1 MAKQVTVY
9 ESDGTTLAQETYD
22 EGSVEDGAASTPRR
36 LWWKNTSTSSETL
49 ADTRFR
55 RVAVGANDGLDSL
68 QIAEDDPLAAPGQP
82 AGAAAAGSELEVG
95 LYKYAITFVTANGET
110 TAGTERE
117 VTTTGGNER
126 VQLSAIPTGPAGTT
140 ARKVYR
146 TLVDASQKKLVD
158 TIADNVTTDYLDQIP
173 DGSLGANVPT
183 LNTSGSPDTWQTAN
197 ITIGTLA
204 VGDFAP
210 CWMRYSFASGL
221 TEVGN
226 ARRAEVQFEET

>member
-9 ESDGTTLAQETYD
+9 ESDGVTLAQETYD
-22 EGSVEDGAASTPRR
+22 EGSVEDGAVSPPRR

-49 ADTRFR
+49 AGTRFR
-55 RVAVGANDGLDSL
+55 RVQVGANDGLDSL

-82 AGAAAAGSELEVG
+82 DAATAAGTELEVG
-95 LYKYAITFVTANGET
+95 LYKYAITFVTVRGET
-110 TAGTERE
+110 TAGTERQI
-117 VTTTGGNER
+117 TTTTDNER
-126 VQLSAIPTGPAGTT
+126 VQLSNIPTGPAGTI

-146 TLVDASQKKLVD
+146 TIVAGAQKKLVEE
-158 TIADNVTTDYLDQIP
+158 IADNVTTDYLDQIP

-226 ARRAEVQFEET
+226 SRRAEVQFEET